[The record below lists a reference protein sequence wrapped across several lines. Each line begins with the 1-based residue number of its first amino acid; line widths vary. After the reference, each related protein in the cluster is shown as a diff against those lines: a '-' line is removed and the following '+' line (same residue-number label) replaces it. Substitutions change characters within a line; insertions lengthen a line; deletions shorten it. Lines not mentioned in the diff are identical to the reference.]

1 MKVLIAD
8 KFPEKYVEELRTQG
22 VEVAYEPGLG
32 ENDIPNHTEGINVIV
47 VRSTKVN
54 AAALTSSDS
63 IKVIIRA
70 GSGYNNIDTA
80 TATEKGIAVA
90 NTPGKNAIAVAE
102 LAMGL
107 IISLDRKIPSNVSDF
122 NNGVWNKAT
131 YSKSNGLYGK
141 TLGVVGLGNIGREL
155 ATRAAAFGMKIKGFD
170 IVEVKHPNVEYTT
183 DLEALVA
190 ESDVISL
197 HLPSNDK
204 TKGLFGEKMFGL
216 MKKGTLLVN
225 TSRPQVVNEEALLKA
240 IEEKN
245 IVAGFDVFNDEPE
258 SKSGDVSSPLQN
270 NANIY
275 ITHHIGASTNQAQE
289 AVAEETVK
297 IINTFK
303 SNNEVLNKVN

>member
-8 KFPEKYVEELRTQG
+8 KFPDKYVEELRGQG
-22 VEVAYEPGLG
+22 FEVVYEPGLG
-32 ENDIPNHTEGINVIV
+32 ENDIPDNTDGVNFIV

-54 AAALTSSDS
+54 AAAMNSSDS
-63 IKVIIRA
+63 IKVVIRA
-70 GSGYNNIDTA
+70 GSGYNNIDCA
-80 TATEKGIAVA
+80 AAAEKGIAVC

-122 NNGVWNKAT
+122 NNSVWNKAV
-131 YSKSNGLYGK
+131 YSKSQGLYGK

-155 ATRAAAFGMKIKGFD
+155 ATRAAAFGMKVKGFD
-170 IVEVKHPNVEYTT
+170 IVEVNHPNVEYTT
-183 DLEALVA
+183 DLKALVA

-204 TKGLFGEKMFGL
+204 TKGLFGEEMFSL
-216 MKKGTLLVN
+216 MKNGTLLVN

-240 IEEKN
+240 IDEKS

-258 SKSGDVSSPLQN
+258 GKSGDVKSPLQN
-270 NANIY
+270 NPNVY
-275 ITHHIGASTNQAQE
+275 VTHHIGASTNQAQE

-297 IINTFK
+297 IISTFK
-303 SNNEVLNKVN
+303 SNGETLNKVN

>member
-8 KFPEKYVEELRTQG
+8 KFPEKYVEELRNQG
-22 VEVAYEPGLG
+22 VEVVYEPGLG
-32 ENDIPNHTEGINVIV
+32 ENDIPSHTEGINVIV

-54 AAALTSSDS
+54 AAALNSSES
-63 IKVIIRA
+63 IKVVIRA

-80 TATEKGIAVA
+80 TASDKGIAVA

-155 ATRAAAFGMKIKGFD
+155 ATRAAAFGMKVKGFD
-170 IVEVKHPNVEYTT
+170 IVEIDHPSVEYTT

-190 ESDVISL
+190 DSDVISL
-197 HLPSNDK
+197 HLPSNEK
-204 TKGLFGEKMFGL
+204 TKGLFGKKMFDL

-225 TSRPQVVNEEALLKA
+225 TSRSQVVDEDALINA

-258 SKSGDVSSPLQN
+258 SKSGDVNSPLQN
-270 NANIY
+270 NKNIY
-275 ITHHIGASTNQAQE
+275 VTHHIGASTNQAQE

-297 IINTFK
+297 IINTFNAK
-303 SNNEVLNKVN
+303 GEVLNKVN

>member
-8 KFPEKYVEELRTQG
+8 KFPEKYAKELRTQG
-22 VEVAYEPGLG
+22 IEVIYEPGLG
-32 ENDIPNHTEGINVIV
+32 ENDIPNHTNNVSIIV

-54 AAALTSSDS
+54 AVALSSSNS
-63 IKVIIRA
+63 IKLVIRA

-107 IISLDRKIPSNVSDF
+107 MISLDRKIPSNVSDF
-122 NNGVWNKAT
+122 NNGVWNKAA
-131 YSKSNGLYGK
+131 YSKANGLYGK
-141 TLGVVGLGNIGREL
+141 TLGIVGLGNIGCEL

-170 IVEVKHPNVEYTT
+170 IVEVNHPNVEYTT

-197 HLPSNDK
+197 HLPSNEK

-216 MKKGTLLVN
+216 MKNGTLLVN
-225 TSRPQVVNEEALLKA
+225 TSRPQVVNEDALLKA
-240 IEEKN
+240 IEEKG
-245 IVAGFDVFNDEPE
+245 IVAGFDVFNNEPE
-258 SKSGDVSSPLQN
+258 AKTGDVTSPLQKN
-270 NANIY
+270 TNVY
-275 ITHHIGASTNQAQE
+275 VTHHIGASTNQAQE

-297 IINTFK
+297 IINTFNK
-303 SNNEVLNKVN
+303 RNKVLNKVN